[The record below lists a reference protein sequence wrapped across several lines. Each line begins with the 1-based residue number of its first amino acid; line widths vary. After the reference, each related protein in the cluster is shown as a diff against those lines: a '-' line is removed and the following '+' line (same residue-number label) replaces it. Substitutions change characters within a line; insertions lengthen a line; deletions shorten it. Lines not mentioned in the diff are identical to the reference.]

1 MYAHAGGRRRARLGG
16 DEYTFPGTPA
26 SFPGLGL
33 SNGDVDPQTGLIWD
47 DAQGTWRRA
56 DGTDPAYEAAIAS
69 YPENPFA
76 NMTELQKA
84 QYIAGAYGANAAAKL
99 SAVYQPVGGVYDP
112 AAAQAAAQQFISG
125 NSSAISNVVTAV
137 QTAQAASIAN
147 ASAINDYVARSGGD
161 LDTWY
166 RLYSGGAE
174 RYTMA
179 SNGGALLDNALLAYT
194 SLKSG
199 GADVSALAASA
210 ATADADRAEAFQH
223 SLSTG
228 GFTAGMVSPQTAQ
241 AAVQAIEQAG
251 GDPRQWTSVVDTN
264 TGDTIGLVKR
274 APDGSITMAPPGGAT
289 LDLQSAA
296 QTVTGFID
304 RAAGTIQ
311 NIGTT
316 VARVG
321 QAIKG
326 AEVGATAGWNAPANL
341 NKYFLVGG
349 VLLVATMIF
358 APSGRKRK

>member
-1 MYAHAGGRRRARLGG
+1 
-16 DEYTFPGTPA
+16 
-26 SFPGLGL
+26 
-33 SNGDVDPQTGLIWD
+33 
-47 DAQGTWRRA
+47 
-56 DGTDPAYEAAIAS
+56 
-69 YPENPFA
+69 
-76 NMTELQKA
+76 
-84 QYIAGAYGANAAAKL
+84 
-99 SAVYQPVGGVYDP
+99 
-112 AAAQAAAQQFISG
+112 
-125 NSSAISNVVTAV
+125 
-137 QTAQAASIAN
+137 
-147 ASAINDYVARSGGD
+147 
-161 LDTWY
+161 
-166 RLYSGGAE
+166 
-174 RYTMA
+174 
-179 SNGGALLDNALLAYT
+179 
-194 SLKSG
+194 
-199 GADVSALAASA
+199 
-210 ATADADRAEAFQH
+210 
-223 SLSTG
+223 
-228 GFTAGMVSPQTAQ
+228 MVSPQTAQ